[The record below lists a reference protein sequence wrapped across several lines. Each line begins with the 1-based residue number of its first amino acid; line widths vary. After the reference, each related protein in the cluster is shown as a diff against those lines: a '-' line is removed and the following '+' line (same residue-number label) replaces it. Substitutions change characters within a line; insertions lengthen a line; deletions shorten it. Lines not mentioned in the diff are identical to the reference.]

1 MGASPIAAGRG
12 GERGGEKKGER
23 GREGEEQVEREGSD
37 KEHGGKGRMRESG
50 RKGGSIEE
58 NETGARKV

>member
-1 MGASPIAAGRG
+1 M
-12 GERGGEKKGER
+12 EKIRESK
-23 GREGEEQVEREGSD
+23 REGEEQVEREGSD

-50 RKGGSIEE
+50 RKGGSREE